1 MLCCKWPSKVEVV
14 IVLIVVFTL
23 HLCMCVCSSAS
34 LVRPVG
40 HPGFTALKTFSD
52 SSCGSSLCAASC
64 HRESTLTHGESI
76 MKYYMTVFKYG
87 SRGSCGLEGS
97 PTPTSVPRGSN
108 KKIKFMEVSVLIC
121 SQQHCRQFIVIKS
134 ESDITSEPMTASAE
148 APDSVPHLPAVTDS
162 SLIQLTYMRNEE
174 EERKVFLRCSK
185 PRWAAFPL
193 LFS

>member
-1 MLCCKWPSKVEVV
+1 ML
-14 IVLIVVFTL
+14 IIVFTL
-23 HLCMCVCSSAS
+23 HLCMCVCSSQ
-34 LVRPVG
+34 VG

-52 SSCGSSLCAASC
+52 SSCGSSLSAASC

-76 MKYYMTVFKYG
+76 MKYYMTVFKW
-87 SRGSCGLEGS
+87 GSCGLEGS

-121 SQQHCRQFIVIKS
+121 SQQHCGQFIDIKS

-148 APDSVPHLPAVTDS
+148 APDSIPHLPAVTDS